1 MRNLKTIKLLPVLM
15 LLSILAIAAFQYYWL
30 QKAYEREERTLDMRT
45 NFMFRE
51 TVRAVQT
58 SKLKLDRFIDT
69 TKSPQVLLQQNRS
82 GKLRIITPEQK
93 IEGML
98 DVVMNRVRD
107 SNHPVSYTH
116 LRAHETP

>member
-58 SKLKLDRFIDT
+58 SKLKLDRFID
-69 TKSPQVLLQQNRS
+69 SARPQQLMFRHDKDKIKIV
-82 GKLRIITPEQK
+82 TPEKPYQESLFSTREAK
-93 IEGML
+93 Q
-98 DVVMNRVRD
+98 
-107 SNHPVSYTH
+107 
-116 LRAHETP
+116 